1 MIRAQLTQLSLFLF
15 GDSCGSENNSRDLL
29 STLASRMIGPGSGLC
44 VKIRDPPV
52 DVMSKENKHLRK
64 KVEEEANDTMV
75 ILDQAQE
82 DALQKIKH
90 NMGADSNNVKFCN
103 PPIPI
108 LADLYKV

>member
-15 GDSCGSENNSRDLL
+15 GDSCESENSSRDLL

-44 VKIRDPPV
+44 VKIRDPV
-52 DVMSKENKHLRK
+52 DVMPKEKKHLRK

-82 DALQKIKH
+82 DALQKIKN
-90 NMGADSNNVKFCN
+90 NMGVDSNNVQFCN

>member
-1 MIRAQLTQLSLFLF
+1 M
-15 GDSCGSENNSRDLL
+15 

-44 VKIRDPPV
+44 VKIRDPV
-52 DVMSKENKHLRK
+52 DAMPKEKKHLRK

-82 DALQKIKH
+82 DALQKIKN
-90 NMGADSNNVKFCN
+90 NMGVDSNNVQFCN

>member
-1 MIRAQLTQLSLFLF
+1 M
-15 GDSCGSENNSRDLL
+15 

-44 VKIRDPPV
+44 VKIRDPV
-52 DVMSKENKHLRK
+52 DVMLKEKKHLRK

-82 DALQKIKH
+82 DALQKIKN
-90 NMGADSNNVKFCN
+90 NMGVDSNNVKFCN